1 MRGMVLSAILI
12 IIGGAITFFSG
23 WLLLHTSDRRVLRLL
38 RSPLNPKVS
47 KAYREA
53 NAALVAV
60 IIMIM
65 GVMILGAGVVGL
77 FGLANR

>member
-1 MRGMVLSAILI
+1 MRGIVLSAILI

-23 WLLLHTSDRRVLRLL
+23 WLLLHASDRRVLRLL

-53 NAALVAV
+53 NAAGRRNNHDYGCVD
-60 IIMIM
+60 I
-65 GVMILGAGVVGL
+65 GGWGRGAIWL
-77 FGLANR
+77 S